1 MLNEPGGLAPLGIS
15 KATAESMVRFPPSDT
30 PTEGKT
36 MTNHLR
42 RIITSLAVSAGLV
55 ATTSIP
61 ASAGVLLGNHC
72 RTLINN
78 A

>member
-1 MLNEPGGLAPLGIS
+1 
-15 KATAESMVRFPPSDT
+15 
-30 PTEGKT
+30 
-36 MTNHLR
+36 MTRTLR